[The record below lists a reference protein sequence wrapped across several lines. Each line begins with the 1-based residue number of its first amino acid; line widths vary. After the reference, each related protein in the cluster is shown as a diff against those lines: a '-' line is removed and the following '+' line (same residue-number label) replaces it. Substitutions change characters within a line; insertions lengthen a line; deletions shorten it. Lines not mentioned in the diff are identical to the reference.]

1 MKEEIIKVLAG
12 NLQITVAQV
21 QAVLAMLEEGN
32 TVPFIARYRK
42 EHTGGLDEEQILT
55 IEKQYQ
61 YQLSLAE
68 RKEAVLALIEQQ
80 GKLTDEIKDAIH
92 AAEKLSQV
100 EDLYKPYKQKK
111 KTRAAVAIKNG
122 LQPLADWMLALPE
135 KGNLAEEAARY
146 INENV
151 ADAAAAIQGAKDII
165 AENVSDHAKLR
176 WSLKETI
183 VKSGVLVTGVKKD
196 AKDEKHV
203 YEMYY
208 DRTERISQI
217 ADHRIMAMDRAE
229 KEKVISVSFR
239 YDTES
244 LEQEAFRTYLKK
256 TQSVCDAEVKAAI
269 TDGLERLLLPSIE
282 NEIRSDLS
290 QRAHESSIE
299 IFAKNLEQLLSQPAL
314 KGRVVLGFDPGYYN
328 GCKLAVIDETG
339 KLLTADKIYPFK
351 GNKVNAET
359 IAASKRKLLS
369 LLNQW
374 HVQTIAIGNGTA
386 SRESERL
393 CAEVIQE
400 NHLTATYVIVSEAGA
415 SVWSAQEEARREFP
429 NLAIEERS
437 AVSIARR
444 LLDPLPELIKI
455 DPRSI
460 GVGQYQ
466 HDLPQKALTERLDEA
481 VMKVVNRVGADL
493 NTASVDLLKHISGLN
508 AGIAKEIVNYRNE
521 NGRFINRLQ
530 LLNVKKLGPKAF
542 TQCAGFLRIIDGEE
556 PLDETSIHPESYDV
570 AREVMRVC
578 GIKELGQ
585 EDIQFPEEALMNLS
599 VDAYTLKDIEDSIRQ
614 PLRDYRDQ
622 FAAPILKS
630 NVLEM
635 SDLHKGDELDGTVRN
650 VVAFGAFVDIGLHED
665 GLVHI
670 SHMSMH
676 HITHPD
682 EVLSVGD
689 IVHVWVY
696 DIDEAK
702 GRVAL
707 SLLKPEQIEAR
718 DAAWKN
724 RKRTSRH
731 TAQKPRP
738 KKPDMEEATAAL
750 LARFGSKH

>member
-1 MKEEIIKVLAG
+1 M
-12 NLQITVAQV
+12 
-21 QAVLAMLEEGN
+21 
-32 TVPFIARYRK
+32 
-42 EHTGGLDEEQILT
+42 
-55 IEKQYQ
+55 
-61 YQLSLAE
+61 
-68 RKEAVLALIEQQ
+68 
-80 GKLTDEIKDAIH
+80 
-92 AAEKLSQV
+92 
-100 EDLYKPYKQKK
+100 
-111 KTRAAVAIKNG
+111 
-122 LQPLADWMLALPE
+122 
-135 KGNLAEEAARY
+135 
-146 INENV
+146 
-151 ADAAAAIQGAKDII
+151 
-165 AENVSDHAKLR
+165 
-176 WSLKETI
+176 
-183 VKSGVLVTGVKKD
+183 
-196 AKDEKHV
+196 
-203 YEMYY
+203 
-208 DRTERISQI
+208 
-217 ADHRIMAMDRAE
+217 
-229 KEKVISVSFR
+229 
-239 YDTES
+239 
-244 LEQEAFRTYLKK
+244 
-256 TQSVCDAEVKAAI
+256 
-269 TDGLERLLLPSIE
+269 
-282 NEIRSDLS
+282 
-290 QRAHESSIE
+290 
-299 IFAKNLEQLLSQPAL
+299 
-314 KGRVVLGFDPGYYN
+314 
-328 GCKLAVIDETG
+328 
-339 KLLTADKIYPFK
+339 
-351 GNKVNAET
+351 
-359 IAASKRKLLS
+359 
-369 LLNQW
+369 
-374 HVQTIAIGNGTA
+374 
-386 SRESERL
+386 
-393 CAEVIQE
+393 
-400 NHLTATYVIVSEAGA
+400 
-415 SVWSAQEEARREFP
+415 
-429 NLAIEERS
+429 
-437 AVSIARR
+437 
-444 LLDPLPELIKI
+444 IKI

-665 GLVHI
+665 GLIHI

-696 DIDEAK
+696 DIDETK

-724 RKRTSRH
+724 RKRTSRR